1 MLGWLKRCMGV
12 LPDLCGKELFQARVL
27 EARDHT
33 SSVTRVVTSHKSP
46 NVPAEK
52 VDSEMTLMH

>member
-1 MLGWLKRCMGV
+1 MLGLNARFDA
-12 LPDLCGKELFQARVL
+12 LGKELFQAFVL

-33 SSVTRVVTSHKSP
+33 SSVTRAVTSHQSP

-52 VDSEMTLMH
+52 VDSETILMH

>member
-1 MLGWLKRCMGV
+1 MLGLNARFDA
-12 LPDLCGKELFQARVL
+12 LGKELFQALVL

-52 VDSEMTLMH
+52 VDPETTLMH

>member
-1 MLGWLKRCMGV
+1 MLGLNAQFDA
-12 LPDLCGKELFQARVL
+12 LGKELFQARVL

-52 VDSEMTLMH
+52 VDPETTLMH